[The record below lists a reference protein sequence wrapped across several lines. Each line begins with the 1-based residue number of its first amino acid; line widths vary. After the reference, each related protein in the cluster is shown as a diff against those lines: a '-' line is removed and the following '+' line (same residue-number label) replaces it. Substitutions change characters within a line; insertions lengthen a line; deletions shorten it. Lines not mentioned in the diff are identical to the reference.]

1 MLLPQS
7 SAFQLL
13 SHRLQCVPNP
23 QLMRSGHSEAAAKT
37 SPKDGSVRI
46 DYNELLQHFEK
57 VQNKHLEVRHQR
69 AGDSMERR
77 LGP

>member
-1 MLLPQS
+1 MIAYSLT
-7 SAFQLL
+7 L
-13 SHRLQCVPNP
+13 STGNDSPFHR
-23 QLMRSGHSEAAAKT
+23 HSEAAAKT